1 MQYTESQKFG
11 KWVLWVVLPVT
22 VAFTCFS
29 AIYSY
34 KSGQGSSFGY
44 EFSFSIIPVAVMIL
58 FFVLRL
64 DTTINDEGIFFRFY
78 PFQKGKFIPWT
89 AIDKAYVRKYNPI
102 SEYGG
107 WGLRTGWSKKT
118 GGAYNTA
125 GDMGLQLEYKDGKRF
140 LLGTQRADELRAF
153 MEGLYK
159 SGVVLPL

>member
-11 KWVLWVVLPVT
+11 KWLLWVILPVT

-44 EFSFSIIPVAVMIL
+44 EFSFSIIPFAIMIL
-58 FFVLRL
+58 FFIMRL
-64 DTTINDEGIFFRFY
+64 DTTINEEGIFFRFY

-89 AIDKAYVRKYNPI
+89 AIEKAYVRKYNPI

-159 SGVVLPL
+159 TGVVLPL

>member
-11 KWVLWVVLPVT
+11 KWLLWVILPVT
-22 VAFTCFS
+22 IAFTCFS

-34 KSGQGSSFGY
+34 KTAEGASFRY
-44 EFSFSIIPVAVMIL
+44 EFAFSIIPLAVMIL
-58 FFVLRL
+58 FFIMRL

-89 AIDKAYVRKYNPI
+89 AIEKAYVRKYNPI

-107 WGLRTGWSKKT
+107 WGLRTGWSKKS

-140 LLGTQRADELRAF
+140 LLGTQRADELRSF

-159 SGVVLPL
+159 NGIVLPS

>member
-11 KWVLWVVLPVT
+11 KWLLWVILPTT
-22 VAFTCFS
+22 VAFSAFS
-29 AIYSY
+29 LIYAYKKGEGVSFELLFALIPFAI
-34 KSGQGSSFGY
+34 
-44 EFSFSIIPVAVMIL
+44 MIL
-58 FFVLRL
+58 FFILRL
-64 DTTINDEGIFFRFY
+64 DTTINEEGIFFRFY

-89 AIDKAYVRKYNPI
+89 AIEKAYVRKYNPI